1 MIVKYGRG
9 LMLAGTALGGL
20 WGVTPAW
27 AQNAHFDLAAQ
38 PAVRSI
44 PLFAQQAGIQ
54 ILAPTDQ
61 LDGINTAALQG
72 DLDRGQALARLLKG
86 TPLVVASDDGRT
98 VVLKLAP
105 AVAPSS
111 GSAAR
116 PRAQAAP
123 ADVQVADAAGGSLD
137 EIVVTGTRDRGRTQF
152 TTMTPVDVLSAK
164 DLQDGASNQLLE
176 NLTQVIPGFNV
187 QKLPSSDGGQFIRP
201 AHLRGLSP
209 DQTLVLVNGKRFH
222 RTAFLGQRG
231 AQGADLAQIPDFA
244 IGRVEVLRDG
254 ASAQYGSD
262 AIAGVINI
270 QLDDRPGVYGYAQ
283 GSQYYAGDG
292 TTWNGGLRAGT
303 EVGDGG
309 HLIATAEWSD
319 GTLTSRT
326 HQRADAA
333 ALQAANPSLKIPDP
347 VQRWGRPDESSYHYA
362 VDGML
367 PVGAAE
373 VYGFMTVATGEG
385 LNDINWRTPDVK
397 SNASVYGLAPTIFPG
412 WDLKSLYPNG
422 FTPQEGIKYTDYQ
435 AVWGTRGHVGGD
447 FDWDL
452 SGSYGE
458 NESRFYLYNSI
469 NASMGPDSPTNFFL
483 GTQRQ
488 DEFNLNADG
497 VYRLDVGALPEPL
510 NIAFGGERRLEIYT
524 VETGDKASYL
534 VGPGATAG
542 LASGANGFPGFSDQ
556 QAGSWYQT
564 SYAGYLDLE
573 AKLLPQWTVGGAA
586 RYETYS
592 GFGDKMTYKASTRYE
607 ITPDLALRASYS
619 TGFRAPTPGQI
630 NSLSTSQ
637 GLDTNTLQLFTSGR
651 LSPDN
656 PLAVALGAQPLKP
669 ETSQNYSLGAVWRTD
684 VGLSGSVDAY
694 QVDVANRFSSSQ
706 TITLTAAQK
715 AQLVAQGVPGADN
728 YTSVYWFTNDFNTR
742 TQGLDVVVDYT
753 QPVFETGRVDL
764 KLAYNHNLTM
774 VTAGSLNANPTQKI
788 LYEQGLP
795 KNNVTAS
802 VTYTDHPFEY
812 QARVRYYGGWTDST
826 GNSTGDI
833 YQTFGG
839 ITFYDLSVTYH
850 INDNLSVRVAGENI
864 FDTYPE
870 KAVYQAS
877 RGIEYSRNAPYDTY
891 GGRYYVRVNAAF

>member
-1 MIVKYGRG
+1 MIKKYGSFFA
-9 LMLAGTALGGL
+9 LCGTALAG
-20 WGVTPAW
+20 WAVPAW
-27 AQNAHFDLAAQ
+27 AQSAHFDLPAQ
-38 PAVRSI
+38 PAARSI

-54 ILAPTDQ
+54 ILAPTDL
-61 LDGINTAALQG
+61 LDGISTAALRG
-72 DLDRGQALARLLKG
+72 DLDRHQALARLLKG

-105 AVAPSS
+105 TPVSTAAPV
-111 GSAAR
+111 R
-116 PRAQAAP
+116 KAQAAASGGP
-123 ADVQVADAAGGSLD
+123 GAEPQVADAAGGALD
-137 EIVVTGTRDRGRTQF
+137 EVVVTGTRDRGRTQF

-209 DQTLVLVNGKRFH
+209 DQTLVLINGKRFH
-222 RTAFLGQRG
+222 RTAYLGTRG
-231 AQGADLAQIPDFA
+231 AQGPDLAQIPDFA

-270 QLDDRPGVYGYAQ
+270 QLDDRPGVYGYMQ

-292 TTWNGGLRAGT
+292 TTWNGGLRGAT
-303 EVGDGG
+303 EIGDGG
-309 HLIATAEWSD
+309 HLMATAEWSD

-326 HQRADAA
+326 HQRADAQA
-333 ALQAANPSLKIPDP
+333 FQAANPQLSIANP

-362 VDGML
+362 VDGLL
-367 PVGAAE
+367 PVGAVE
-373 VYGFMTVATGEG
+373 LYGFMTIATGEG
-385 LNDINWRTPDVK
+385 MNDINWRIPDPK
-397 SNASVYGLAPTIFPG
+397 SNSSVYGLAPKVFPG
-412 WDLKSLYPNG
+412 WDLRSVYPNG
-422 FTPQEGIKYTDYQ
+422 FTPKEGIKYTDYQ
-435 AVWGTRGHVGGD
+435 AAWGARGHVGTD
-447 FDWDL
+447 LDWDL
-452 SGSYGE
+452 SGTYGE
-458 NESRFYLYNSI
+458 NESRFFLNNSI
-469 NASMGPDSPTNFFL
+469 NASLGPSSPYNFNL

-497 VYRLDVGALPEPL
+497 VYRLDAGLDEPL
-510 NIAFGGERRLEIYT
+510 NIAFGAERRLEIYT
-524 VETGDKASYL
+524 VEAGDKASYQ
-534 VGPGATAG
+534 VGPGAAAG
-542 LASGANGFPGFSDQ
+542 LASGANGFPGFSDL

-564 SYAGYLDLE
+564 SYAGYLDME
-573 AKLLPQWTVGGAA
+573 AKLTPDWTVGAA
-586 RYETYS
+586 GRYETYS

-637 GLDTNTLQLFTSGR
+637 GLDTKTLQLFTSGR

-656 PLAVALGAQPLKP
+656 PLAVALGAKPLSP
-669 ETSQNYSLGAVWRTD
+669 ETSRNYSLGAVWRTD

-694 QVDVANRFSSSQ
+694 QVDVDHRFSSSP
-706 TITLTAAQK
+706 TINLTAAQK

-728 YTSVYWFTNDFNTR
+728 FTSVYWFTNDFNTR
-742 TQGLDVVVDYT
+742 TQGLDVVLDYT
-753 QPVFETGRVDL
+753 QPVFDTARIDM

-774 VTAGSLNANPTQKI
+774 VTGGSLNANPTQKV

-795 KNNVTAS
+795 KNNITGS
-802 VTYTDHPFEY
+802 LTYSDNPFDY
-812 QARVRYYGGWTDST
+812 QVRVRYYGGWTDSS

-833 YQTFGG
+833 FQTFDG
-839 ITFYDLSVTYH
+839 ITFVDLSVTYH
-850 INDNLSVRVAGENI
+850 ITENLAVKVAGENI
-864 FDTYPE
+864 FDTYPA
-870 KAVYQAS
+870 KAIYQAS

-891 GGRYYVRVNAAF
+891 GGRYYVRFNAAF